1 MSDLT
6 FERYL
11 QTLKFSKFFKD
22 LGVQN
27 VDVLAEQI
35 RHFTEKEA
43 EKRDA
48 VVLSYFGANGV
59 YGIMDSVVD
68 RLLSPP
74 RLSENAE
81 ILDVGAGTGFF
92 TIKIAQ
98 KLQRELS
105 EASFYALD
113 VTPAM
118 LRVLAKKTTRIIPFL
133 GVAENIS
140 TSVNLARKHLKI
152 PEKFDA
158 VYSILTLHHCLKMTE
173 VFRSLRE
180 VLKTDGKA
188 VVVDLCEHP
197 FEEFR
202 REMGDIHLGF
212 KPGEVKEKALN
223 HFSMVQVEKMS
234 GIRCESSGRCAELFI
249 ALMIS

>member
-1 MSDLT
+1 MSGLT

-11 QTLKFSKFFKD
+11 QTLKFSKFLKD
-22 LGVQN
+22 LDVQN
-27 VDVLAEQI
+27 VDVLVEQI
-35 RHFTEKEA
+35 QHFTEKEA
-43 EKRDA
+43 EKRDRM
-48 VVLSYFGANGV
+48 VLSYFGANGV
-59 YGIMDSVVD
+59 NRIVDSVIN

-98 KLQRELS
+98 KLQKELS

-113 VTPAM
+113 ITPAM
-118 LRVLAKKTTRIIPFL
+118 LRVLAKKTTQITPFI

-140 TSVNLARKHLKI
+140 TSLNLARKYLKI
-152 PEKFDA
+152 SEKFDA
-158 VYSILTLHHCLKMTE
+158 VYSILTLHHCLNMAR
-173 VFRSLRE
+173 VLRSLRQ

-188 VVVDLCEHP
+188 IVVDLCEHP

-202 REMGDIHLGF
+202 REMGNIHLGF
-212 KPGEVKEKALN
+212 KPSEVKEKA
-223 HFSMVQVEKMS
+223 
-234 GIRCESSGRCAELFI
+234 SGRENVRNPL
-249 ALMIS
+249 